1 MFYHLPHINNSC
13 MSRIK
18 IAKKKFDAYD
28 DGIENNIF
36 LNSFDDK
43 QLQKEKKIKVYDN
56 YDKNKLHLN
65 T

>member
-1 MFYHLPHINNSC
+1 

-43 QLQKEKKIKVYDN
+43 
-56 YDKNKLHLN
+56 
-65 T
+65 